1 MADNSDIHS
10 KSDTPP
16 SYEQDN
22 TVLPSLPRFMQPDED
37 LLRRRRQTIGVARNR
52 LMVLVNHLIVLL
64 HDPYN
69 DVPGLGQRELLAQ
82 TDARP
87 AVEGQELPAGLPA
100 DPAVGLELV
109 GVGAPEVLA
118 AVHGV
123 HDVVDLLA
131 LLDIDGGQAVGPAA
145 AREGGVSGG
154 AAAVDGH
161 VGVEAEDFGQDVLQ
175 VGAGFEVGEGD
186 ATRMLVGTELIEDDA
201 AELVVDVWVAD
212 EEVEGPS

>member
-1 MADNSDIHS
+1 
-10 KSDTPP
+10 
-16 SYEQDN
+16 
-22 TVLPSLPRFMQPDED
+22 MQPDED
-37 LLRRRRQTIGVARNR
+37 LLRRCRQTIGWTLNR
-52 LMVLVNHLIVLL
+52 LRVLVNYPVVLL

-118 AVHGV
+118 AVHSV
-123 HDVVDLLA
+123 HDVADILA
-131 LLDIDGGQAVGPAA
+131 LSDVDGGQAVGPAA
-145 AREGGVSGG
+145 AGEGGVFGS
-154 AAAVDGH
+154 AAAVNGH
-161 VGVEAEDFGQDVLQ
+161 VGVEAEDFGQGVLQ

-186 ATRMLVGTELIEDDA
+186 VARALVGAELLEDDTT
-201 AELVVDVWVAD
+201 ELVVDVWVAD

>member
-1 MADNSDIHS
+1 MDPTLIP
-10 KSDTPP
+10 DTPP
-16 SYEQDN
+16 SYEQGN
-22 TVLPSLPRFMQPDED
+22 TVLSSLPRLMQPDED
-37 LLRRRRQTIGVARNR
+37 LFRRRRQTIGVACNR
-52 LMVLVNHLIVLL
+52 LMVLVNYLIVLL

-123 HDVVDLLA
+123 HDIVDLLA
-131 LLDIDGGQAVGPAA
+131 LVDEDGGQAVGPAA
-145 AREGGVSGG
+145 ARKSGVFGG
-154 AAAVDGH
+154 ATAVDGH

-186 ATRMLVGTELIEDDA
+186 VARALVGAELVEDDA
-201 AELVVDVWVAD
+201 AELAVDVWVTD
-212 EEVEGPS
+212 EEVKGPS